1 MNPPAAPDYFELSD
15 YTNVLRRRWKRIVV
29 VTLAGIV
36 LAAAYVFLAPKTYT
50 GTVLVQVNALP
61 NNANAVGGR
70 TGGPVNMD
78 NEAQAVRSLAVA
90 AEVKKKLHS
99 QLSETDISNNIRVT
113 VPPNS
118 TYLQIT
124 CAASS
129 ASGAQRCANVVG
141 QAYLDNRRITIMKLL
156 GDGITNL
163 QRKAARLE
171 QDIVVFKTLLLTLRH
186 QHPNQIYGSRTQI
199 NDELKLNGVQASLQS
214 VQANISTAQPLYA
227 AMSAP
232 GTIVGQIK
240 SSATLPTAPASPRK
254 LLYIPSGL
262 IVGLLLGLAWAF
274 VKDRRDRRVHSVRD
288 VERFGSLPTLLNLV
302 DKPYGRVTG
311 LESPR
316 SPAGRAFS
324 ELARYVDAALGDGN
338 HVIAVAATS
347 ATSAGSVVAVN
358 LAAALARTIDR
369 TVLICANL
377 HGTTAPELLCV
388 SRGRGLAEVLTG
400 SSRVSEVNAPAGDL
414 PRLRII
420 TPGID
425 ASRAV
430 LAMQQAKLRRLFSDV
445 LDDAKYVVVEVQSQG
460 ENSDAFGL
468 AQFAEAAVVTAEV
481 QRSTRDDIAD
491 CSTRLTRLRTPVLG
505 TVVLRPTGGG
515 LRRAA
520 RSEAPVRVPYSA
532 PPARPEPEPDPLF
545 ASDMPGTGPAV
556 WTPGVPKVSGD
567 SHDYPSA
574 SAQPGVRE
582 TKPLP
587 RVSAKERDR
596 YPGSADPATGI

>member
-1 MNPPAAPDYFELSD
+1 MTPPAAPDYFELSD
-15 YTNVLRRRWKRIVV
+15 YTTVLRRRWKRIAV
-29 VTLAGIV
+29 VTLACLV
-36 LAAAYVFLAPKTYT
+36 LATAYVFLAPKTYKA
-50 GTVLVQVNALP
+50 TVLVQVNALP

-78 NEAQAVRSLAVA
+78 NEAQAARSLAVA
-90 AEVKKKLHS
+90 SVVKRNLHS
-99 QLSETDISNNIRVT
+99 DLSETDISDNIRVT

-129 ASGAQRCANVVG
+129 APGAQRCANVVG
-141 QAYLDNRRITIMKLL
+141 QAYLDNRRITIMHVL

-163 QRKAARLE
+163 QRKAAKLRK
-171 QDIVVFKTLLLTLRH
+171 QIVVFKTLLLTLRH

-199 NDELKLNGVQASLQS
+199 SDELQLNGVQASLQS

-227 AMSAP
+227 AMSGP
-232 GTIVGQIK
+232 GTIVGEIK
-240 SSATLPTAPASPRK
+240 SPATLPTSPSTPRK

-274 VKDRRDRRVHSVRD
+274 VRDRRDHRVHSVRD
-288 VERFGSLPTLLNLV
+288 VERFANLPTLLNLV
-302 DKPYGRVTG
+302 DKSHGRVAG

-316 SPAGRAFS
+316 SAAGRAFS
-324 ELARYVDAALGDGN
+324 ELARYVDAAMGDGN

-347 ATSAGSVVAVN
+347 ASSAGSVVAVN
-358 LAAALARTIDR
+358 LAAALARTSDR

-377 HGTTAPELLCV
+377 HGTTAPELLGV
-388 SRGRGLAEVLTG
+388 ARGRGLSEVLTG
-400 SSRVSEVNAPAGDL
+400 ASRVSEVVAPAGDL

-460 ENSDAFGL
+460 ESSDAFGL

-481 QRSTRDDIAD
+481 QRSRREDITD
-491 CSTRLTRLRTPVLG
+491 CASRLTRLRTPVLG

-515 LRRAA
+515 LRRA
-520 RSEAPVRVPYSA
+520 RPEAPVRVPYGGPVS
-532 PPARPEPEPDPLF
+532 RPEPEPDPLF
-545 ASDMPGTGPAV
+545 ASDMPATGPTV
-556 WTPGVPKVSGD
+556 WTPGAPKVSGD
-567 SHDYPSA
+567 VRDYPSA
-574 SAQPGVRE
+574 SAPPGVRE

-587 RVSAKERDR
+587 RVSASERDR
-596 YPGSADPATGI
+596 YPGPADPASGD